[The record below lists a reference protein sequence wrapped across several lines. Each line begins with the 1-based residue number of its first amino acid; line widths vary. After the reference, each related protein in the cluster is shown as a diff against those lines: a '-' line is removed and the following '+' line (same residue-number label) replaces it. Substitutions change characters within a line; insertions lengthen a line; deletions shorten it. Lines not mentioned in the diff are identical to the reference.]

1 MSVNPETT
9 MKKIYMGWAVLSTVL
24 LAAPALA
31 GVNDDPLLTK
41 LTIDQLEL
49 RNGSSEDPLAWE
61 IQGWAGYDLN
71 KFTFKTKGE
80 KVDGKTENAELQL
93 LYSKAIAPY
102 WDLQMGVKRDFYPR
116 PGENWAVIGLQGTA
130 PYFFETDVSLFVGES
145 GKTALRLASE
155 YEMMLSQ
162 QWVLS
167 PSAEVNFNAQNDSE
181 RGAGSGLSDVELGL
195 RLRYEV
201 RREFAPYVGVNW
213 EKKFGKTADFSR
225 EEGESSSDTQIVF
238 GVQAWF

>member
-1 MSVNPETT
+1 
-9 MKKIYMGWAVLSTVL
+9 MKKLHMGCAVICSML
-24 LAAPALA
+24 LAVPAQA
-31 GVNDDPLLTK
+31 GVNDDPLLSMLK
-41 LTIDQLEL
+41 IDQLEL

-61 IQGWAGYDLN
+61 VQGWAGYDLN

-80 KVDGKTENAELQL
+80 RVDGQTESAELQL

-102 WDLQMGVKRDFYPR
+102 WDLQLGVQRDFYPR
-116 PGENWAVIGLQGTA
+116 PGENWAVIGLQGIA

-155 YEMMLSQ
+155 YEIMLSQ
-162 QWVLS
+162 KWVLS
-167 PSAEVNFNAQNDSE
+167 PSAEFNLYGQNDSE
-181 RGAGSGLSDVELGL
+181 RGTGSGLSDVELGL

-213 EKKFGKTADFSR
+213 EKKFGKTADLSR
-225 EEGESSSDTQIVF
+225 AEGESSSETQFVV
-238 GVQAWF
+238 GLQAWI

>member
-1 MSVNPETT
+1 
-9 MKKIYMGWAVLSTVL
+9 MKKLQMGGAVLCSML
-24 LAAPALA
+24 LAVPALA
-31 GVNDDPLLTK
+31 GVNDDPLLSM

-49 RNGSSEDPLAWE
+49 RNGSSEDPLVWE

-80 KVDGKTENAELQL
+80 RVDGKTENAELQL

-102 WDLQMGVKRDFYPR
+102 WDLQLGVKRDFYPR
-116 PGENWAVIGLQGTA
+116 PGQNWAVLGLQGTA

-155 YEMMLSQ
+155 YELMLSQ
-162 QWVLS
+162 KWVLS
-167 PSAEVNFNAQNDSE
+167 PSAELNFYAQNDSE
-181 RGAGSGLSDVELGL
+181 RGTGSGLSDAELGL

-213 EKKFGKTADFSR
+213 EKKFGKTAGFSR
-225 EEGESSSDTQIVF
+225 AEGESNSDTQVVV